1 MSDDGFSI
9 DNVPMARRPSPA
21 LPQRWI
27 GQILKSL
34 RLQSGMSGAAAAR
47 AAGLSPATMTR
58 YERGERRPHPN
69 HVTAMLE
76 AYGQPADVTRAVRAI
91 ATAAAVTPWYASER
105 DLSPEL
111 AMFAG
116 LESSASGILSWQ
128 PLTVPGLL
136 QIDAY
141 ARAIIE
147 HGPTEVTKKQL
158 DAAVAFRLDRQQLI
172 ADADSPEFTVVLA
185 EAALRNPVGGVDV
198 MREQI
203 AHLIEVSRRPHV
215 GLHILPTDSGAHPG
229 MDGPFVLLDFP
240 PAAPEV
246 PLLYSPSTVYLQAAG
261 GALYLDDADDV
272 GAYRSAH
279 ERLVEMSTS
288 GDETRELLRRLS

>member
-1 MSDDGFSI
+1 MSEDGFSI

-34 RLQSGMSGAAAAR
+34 RVQSGMSASAAAK
-47 AAGLSPATMTR
+47 AAELSPATMTR

-69 HVTAMLE
+69 HVTAMLG
-76 AYGQPADVTRAVRAI
+76 AYGQPPDVIKAVRAI
-91 ATAAAVTPWYASER
+91 ATAAAVTPWYARER

-116 LESSASGILSWQ
+116 LESAATRILSWQ
-128 PLTVPGLL
+128 PLAVPGLL
-136 QIDAY
+136 QTEAY
-141 ARAIIE
+141 AGEVIE
-147 HGPTEVTKKQL
+147 HAPSEVTTKQRA
-158 DAAVAFRLDRQQLI
+158 AAVAFRLDRQELI
-172 ADADSPEFTVVLA
+172 ADEDSPEFVVVLA
-185 EAALRNPVGGVDV
+185 EAVLHNPVGGAAV

-203 AHLIEVSRRPHV
+203 AHLIEVSQRPHV
-215 GLHILPTDSGAHPG
+215 SLHILPTGSGAHPG

-240 PAAPEV
+240 PAPPEV
-246 PLLYSPSTVYLQAAG
+246 PMLYSPSTVYLQSAG
-261 GALYLDDADDV
+261 GALYLDDAEDV
-272 GAYRSAH
+272 GAYRRAH

-288 GDETRELLRRLS
+288 GDETRELLLKLS